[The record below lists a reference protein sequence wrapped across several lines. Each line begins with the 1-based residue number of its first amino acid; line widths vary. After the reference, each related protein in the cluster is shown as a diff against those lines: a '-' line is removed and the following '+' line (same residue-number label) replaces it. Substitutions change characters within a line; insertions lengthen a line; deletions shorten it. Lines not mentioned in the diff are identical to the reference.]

1 MSISIVLPTLHGMGW
16 NAADRRE
23 RWNPKRCGELS
34 EAAFLLKAT
43 EQGFL
48 VAKPWGDSDMY
59 DFILDSGT
67 RLWRVQLKSTAV
79 LQQRGYHVN
88 MMHNA
93 YGKGKVG
100 YKAEDIDMLVA
111 HIPPLEIWY
120 VLPVTVFAP
129 LSSSGSIQISG
140 SGPAAGRGI
149 ARLGDCS
156 PASLRNS
163 TRSWVADLPILP
175 SCTQRNRN

>member
-1 MSISIVLPTLHGMGW
+1 MGW
-16 NAADRRE
+16 NAAHRRE

-59 DFILDSGT
+59 DFIVDSGT

-93 YGKGKVG
+93 YRKGKVG
-100 YKAEDIDMLVA
+100 YKAEDIDMLVV

-129 LSSSGSIQISG
+129 HIKI
-140 SGPAAGRGI
+140 
-149 ARLGDCS
+149 RLHPNIRVRSRRWERYREAWDCS
-156 PASLRNS
+156 PASLRSITWGNLH
-163 TRSWVADLPILP
+163 R
-175 SCTQRNRN
+175 

>member
-48 VAKPWGDSDMY
+48 VAKPWGDSERY
-59 DFILDSGT
+59 DFIVDSGT

-79 LQQRGYHVN
+79 LDDRAYQVN
-88 MMHNA
+88 TIHKV
-93 YGKGKVG
+93 YGKGQVG
-100 YKAEDIDMLVA
+100 YNADDIDMLVV
-111 HIPPLEIWY
+111 HIPPLDVWY
-120 VLPVTVFAP
+120 VLPVEVYAP
-129 LSSSGSIQISG
+129 NTHLRLYPNIKVRLRRWERYREAWGLFTG
-140 SGPAAGRGI
+140 RPAKHH
-149 ARLGDCS
+149 
-156 PASLRNS
+156 LR
-163 TRSWVADLPILP
+163 
-175 SCTQRNRN
+175 